1 MRAWAVSA
9 GVYLEHVGVMVA
21 LGLRQDKGS
30 VLFFC
35 FLFACLFPDLIG
47 INKGLLCRKL
57 EPDFLRPYLP
67 LVVYSQPTKQK
78 PLF

>member
-35 FLFACLFPDLIG
+35 FLFACLFVFDLQLQGISIG
-47 INKGLLCRKL
+47 LFCVG
-57 EPDFLRPYLP
+57 
-67 LVVYSQPTKQK
+67 YSKI
-78 PLF
+78 